1 MQRCITSNP
10 KDQLGCT
17 VRSNWED
24 FKTDLSVFGKT
35 FINSDQTDPNSAWNM
50 FKIELNRL
58 SSLHIPTKMCKSR
71 RDLPWIKPQ
80 IIRLIRKRDKMYT
93 KLKHLNTSTTSKQFK
108 DLKYNIQKQIRN
120 AYWLYIESV
129 IFTGDSQPCSNKKFY
144 SFVKHNKTEQCGV
157 APLKQQGLTYSDPV
171 DKANILNRQFESVFS
186 KPQPLSLKQLAKQ
199 ATAASGPDEIS
210 PKILKELHHEIAPIL
225 TLIFNLSLE
234 TGVVPIDWRT
244 AGVVP
249 VYKKGS
255 KSKAS
260 NYRPISLTCIASKML
275 EHILV
280 SNIMSHFHDNN
291 LLSQYQ
297 HGFRSEHS
305 CESQLISFTQEVYD
319 NLENGN
325 QTDIIVMDFSKA
337 FDKVDHNKLIYKLSA
352 LGIHPLTTRWIKSF
366 LQCRTQQVR
375 IDGCTSDTLPVV
387 SGVPQGSVL
396 GPCLFPA

>member
-1 MQRCITSNP
+1 
-10 KDQLGCT
+10 
-17 VRSNWED
+17 
-24 FKTDLSVFGKT
+24 
-35 FINSDQTDPNSAWNM
+35 
-50 FKIELNRL
+50 
-58 SSLHIPTKMCKSR
+58 
-71 RDLPWIKPQ
+71 
-80 IIRLIRKRDKMYT
+80 MYT

-199 ATAASGPDEIS
+199 ATASIYTPKVQIIVISIEGVDKLLQGLSQNKASGPDEIS

-244 AGVVP
+244 ADVVP

-260 NYRPISLTCIASKML
+260 NYRPISLTCIASKLL

-280 SNIMSHFHDNN
+280 SNIMSHFDDNN

-325 QTDIIVMDFSKA
+325 QTDIIVMDFSQA

-396 GPCLFPA
+396 GPCLFLAYINDLPDSVKSKVRLFADDTIIIIIIIIEFISDNKDTYMYTMCP